1 MDPSEDASFNLFRE
15 ILSTPLITKSSAPP
29 AKKRKA
35 RGSKSIQAK
44 TTPSSPSIIEERDDA
59 AELGEFIDVHF
70 SALCSSAQ
78 ILAP

>member
-35 RGSKSIQAK
+35 RGSKSI
-44 TTPSSPSIIEERDDA
+44 PSSPSIIEERDDA